1 MSTIKTKVNEKS
13 VTDFLNSVQNDQ
25 RREDSFKLLEIF
37 KRATGLE
44 PKMWGDSMIGY
55 GQYHYKSDRSKQ
67 EGDWPLTGFS
77 PRKNALTIYI
87 MPGLDPYVDSL
98 EDLGKFTRSVS
109 CLYLKKLEDVDQ
121 EKLVELIKRSV
132 KNMKVMY
139 R

>member
-1 MSTIKTKVNEKS
+1 MNAIKTLVNNNS
-13 VTDFLNSVQNDQ
+13 VIDFLNTVDNDQ

-37 KRATGLE
+37 KEATGLE

-55 GQYHYKSDRSKQ
+55 GQYHYKSERSKQ

-87 MPGLDPYVDSL
+87 MPGLDQYVELL

-109 CLYLKKLEDVDQ
+109 CLYIKKLEDVDKS
-121 EKLVELIKRSV
+121 KLIDLIKLSV
-132 KNMKVMY
+132 NHMKKTYV
-139 R
+139 